1 MANYFDY
8 SAEEWQQGKAEMT
21 SILQREAARRGMI
34 AYSELSNQMTTIRI
48 APFGLPMS
56 EMLGEIGTQEDAA
69 GRGLLTVLVVHK
81 SGDMEPG
88 VGFYELAES
97 LGRDTSDRLKLWV
110 NELHKVHDYWA
121 NAG

>member
-8 SAEEWQQGKAEMT
+8 SEAEWQQGKAEMT
-21 SILQREAARRGMI
+21 GILQREADRRGMI

-56 EMLGEIGTQEDAA
+56 EMLGEIGTEEDAA

-97 LGRDTSDRLKLWV
+97 LGRNTSDRLKLWV
-110 NELHKVHDYWA
+110 NELHKVHD
-121 NAG
+121 